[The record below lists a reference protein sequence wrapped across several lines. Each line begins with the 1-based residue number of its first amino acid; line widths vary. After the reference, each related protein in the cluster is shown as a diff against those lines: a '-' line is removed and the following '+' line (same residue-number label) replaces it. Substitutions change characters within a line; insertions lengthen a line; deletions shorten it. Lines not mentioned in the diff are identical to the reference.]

1 MTDPISWALL
11 AGIEES
17 VGKIDTA
24 NIETVVTDTSA
35 KLTQSMEKLAADVK
49 KETSE
54 MHTVVA
60 QAPSG
65 VPAPSLAA
73 FSAASAADGISVTVT
88 ANDSTVESNSAKN
101 VLAVTKGVM
110 VRYSDVGYPKNKED
124 GVLAFADD
132 DLFDVN
138 TAGTRVAKAKT
149 HKVTGL
155 TLNSTYY
162 FSAFPYSTGM
172 VYNEQLGAPN
182 VTNCK
187 WTGIKGNLTVNVT
200 TNNPAFSLDQYTIS
214 LKPTNGDA
222 ITKQQTGIGNVV
234 FSDIDAGVYT
244 LSFTYNGMFNKPADQ
259 QVTVVAGQTKTAS
272 AQFKISSNFGSASWE
287 EISRISA
294 SGKADKVY
302 SVGDTKNI
310 TVNGET
316 VTLQI
321 YGFNHDPIAGGGGN
335 AGITL
340 GMKHLLKDTRQM
352 NSSDTNR
359 GGFTGSAMY
368 SWLNGAFY
376 NGLPAD
382 LKAVIKSVNKKTSA
396 GNASSTINTNAMKV
410 FLFSNVEVF
419 GTTDNSVIC
428 EGVKYPIFTNNASRI
443 KKLSNG
449 SGSAYYWWLRSPY
462 ASNTSGFCSVYSD
475 GTSNWYDASNSG
487 GVCAGF
493 CI

>member
-1 MTDPISWALL
+1 MTDPIAWALL

-73 FSAASAADGISVTVT
+73 FSAASAGEGINVTVT
-88 ANDSTVESNSAKN
+88 ANDSTVESGKAVN
-101 VLAVTKGVM
+101 VLSVTKGVI

-124 GVLAFADD
+124 GVLAFTDD

-172 VYNEQLGAPN
+172 VYNEQLGAQN

-187 WTGIKGNLTVNVT
+187 WTGTKGNLTVNVT
-200 TNNPAFSLDQYTIS
+200 TSLPALALGQFTVTLTPTKGAAIS
-214 LKPTNGDA
+214 
-222 ITKQQTGIGNVV
+222 KQQSGVGSITFN
-234 FSDIDAGVYT
+234 DIEEGAYT
-244 LSFTYNGMFNKPADQ
+244 LSFTSDGTFTKPSNQ
-259 QVTVVAGQTKTAS
+259 QVTVVAGQTKSVAAQFTMTGHFATDSWQKIEKLAS
-272 AQFKISSNFGSASWE
+272 AKI
-287 EISRISA
+287 
-294 SGKADKVY
+294 ADRVY

-376 NGLPAD
+376 NGLPDD

-410 FLFSNVEVF
+410 FLFSEVEVF
-419 GTTDNSVIC
+419 GSTNYSAAG
-428 EGVKYPIFTNNASRI
+428 EGSKYPIFTNNASRI

-449 SGSAYYWWLRSPY
+449 SGSADWWWLRSPS
-462 ASNTSGFCSVYSD
+462 AGNTNYFCRVSSD
-475 GTSNWYDASNSG
+475 GSYSNYSASGTG

-493 CI
+493 CV

>member
-11 AGIEES
+11 AGIEEA

-24 NIETVVTDTSA
+24 NIETVVTNTSA

-54 MHTVVA
+54 MQTVVA

-73 FSAASAADGISVTVT
+73 FSAASVADGVNVTVT

-110 VRYSDVGYPKNKED
+110 VRYSDAGYPKNKED
-124 GVLAFADD
+124 GVLAFTDG

-149 HKVTGL
+149 HKITGL

-172 VYNEQLGAPN
+172 VYNEQLGTPN
-182 VTNCK
+182 VTSCK
-187 WTGIKGNLTVNVT
+187 WTGTKGNLTVNVT
-200 TNNPAFSLDQYTIS
+200 TNNPAFALDQYTVM
-214 LKPTNGDA
+214 LKPAAGST
-222 ITKQQTGIGNVV
+222 ISKQQTGTGSVTFNDV
-234 FSDIDAGVYT
+234 DAGAYT
-244 LSFTYNGMFNKPADQ
+244 LSFTYNGIFGKPADQ
-259 QVTVVAGQTKTAS
+259 QVTVVAGQTKTVS
-272 AQFKISSNFGSASWE
+272 TQFKLNSNFGSASWE
-287 EISRISA
+287 EIGRISA

-340 GMKHLLKDTRQM
+340 GMKHLLKDNRNM
-352 NSSDTNR
+352 NSSNTNKD
-359 GGFTGSAMY
+359 GFTGSAMHN
-368 SWLNGAFY
+368 WLNGAFY

-382 LKAVIKSVNKKTSA
+382 LRTVIKSVNKKTSA

-410 FLFSNVEVF
+410 FLFSEVEVF
-419 GTTDNSVIC
+419 GTTNYSAAG
-428 EGVKYPIFTNNASRI
+428 EGSKYPIFTNDTSRV

-449 SGSAYYWWLRSPY
+449 SGSAYWWWLRSPY
-462 ASNTSGFCSVYSD
+462 ASNTNGFCSVDSD
-475 GTSNWYDASNSG
+475 GSYSNYVASDTD